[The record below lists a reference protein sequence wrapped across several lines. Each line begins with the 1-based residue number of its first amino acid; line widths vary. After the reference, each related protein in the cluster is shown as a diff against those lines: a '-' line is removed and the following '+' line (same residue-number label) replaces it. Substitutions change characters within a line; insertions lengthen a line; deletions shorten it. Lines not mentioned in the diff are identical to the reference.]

1 MTITRDNHYVPQWYQ
16 KGFMDEKANQLCH
29 LTHRK
34 IDLKNGEFK
43 TVSSKKWQ
51 TSAQR
56 FYEIDLYSTFLGT
69 EINDDI
75 EKKLFGPIDDNGAKA
90 VKAFLTNDESQWH
103 HNFLDL
109 FTYLDAQKIRT
120 PKGLDWIK
128 TRYPQLSQL
137 ELMVE
142 MQALRTINCT
152 LWSEGVREIVSAEN
166 SDVKFIISDHPVTIY
181 NYACSPNSIECNYPN
196 DPDIALKG
204 SQTIFPLDKNRCLI
218 LTNQEYAEDPEGINP
233 MEARTNAT
241 RIRETFVST
250 IDFIKSRKLTRDE
263 VIKINYIIKSRAKIS
278 IAAGNANWLHPEEN
292 LKCEWAEL
300 SDVLLPPS
308 DKIHHNSKMYV
319 HFEDGT
325 IHYQDAFGRTTQE
338 NTYLNKVIDESKL
351 GRNDFCGCGS
361 GKKYKTCCLRT
372 PIELRTTWSVASI
385 RERNLAFCK
394 FIRDVLGISK
404 GKTWKQI
411 RQELSNE
418 QIVDIYKFYSILWPR
433 ETDIYSLLP
442 KSDGRF
448 RGLYTGILDVR
459 SIHKNAIPVATM
471 FDEFLIETPIINPNN
486 LKPEFSPITSPN
498 QYKYQALKDILFMLQ
513 LEPYINYGHINLIP
527 DPSEFDLE
535 LKKAMID
542 MSYQRRHSIEIKN
555 TEDHKFYLQTMIG
568 DLLNTTALMPLEVR
582 IKILVNA
589 FKLDKDQVIEIINEF
604 DNDIQKSS
612 LALLQPSSSG
622 KDGLFMQYC
631 MGPNYEMTLLISQV
645 TGSVI
650 VTDSGLRWQELMNA
664 QHRTHGLTTYPWNK
678 MLNAINVIPQ
688 DDQFLEKFLKTQGKI
703 SKSREL
709 LKKVDQM
716 ILNNDK
722 DINKL
727 NFMTNQILNIEKQLK
742 QTPSLTKT
750 RSLNII
756 SPNGGFYDK
765 NVHRLL
771 AQSSCMKYEN
781 YVRSIYG
788 INLPNI

>member
-1 MTITRDNHYVPQWYQ
+1 
-16 KGFMDEKANQLCH
+16 MDEKDNQLCH

-75 EKKLFGPIDDNGAKA
+75 EKKLFGPIDDNGSKA

-137 ELMVE
+137 ELMIE
-142 MQALRTINCT
+142 MQALRTIHCT

-181 NYACSPNSIECNYPN
+181 NYACSPSSIECNYPN

-218 LTNQEYAEDPEGINP
+218 LTNQEYAQDPKGINP
-233 MEARTNAT
+233 MEPRTNAT

-250 IDFIKSRKLTRDE
+250 IDFINSRKLTRDD
-263 VIKINYIIKSRAKIS
+263 VIKINYIIKSRAKTS

-292 LKCEWAEL
+292 LECEWAEL
-300 SDVLLPPS
+300 RGVLLPPS
-308 DKIHHNSKMYV
+308 DKIHHNSEMYV

-325 IHYQDAFGRTTQE
+325 IHYQDAFGRTKQE
-338 NTYLNKVIDESKL
+338 NTYLNKMINESKL
-351 GRNDFCGCGS
+351 GRNDLCGCGS
-361 GKKYKTCCLRT
+361 GKKYKICCLRT
-372 PIELRTTWSVASI
+372 PIELRTTWGVASI

-394 FIRDVLGISK
+394 FIRDVLGIDK

-411 RQELSNE
+411 RQELSNK
-418 QIVDIYKFYSILWPR
+418 QITDIYKFYSILWPR

-448 RGLYTGILDVR
+448 RGLYTGILDIR
-459 SIHKNAIPVATM
+459 SIHKNAIPVAAI

-498 QYKYQALKDILFMLQ
+498 QYKYQALKDILFMLR
-513 LEPYINYGHINLIP
+513 LEPYIDYGYINLIP
-527 DPSEFDLE
+527 DPSEFDLG
-535 LKKAMID
+535 LKKAMIN
-542 MSYQRRHSIEIKN
+542 MSQHRRQLIEIKN
-555 TEDHKFYLQTMIG
+555 TEDHKFYLQIIIE
-568 DLLNTTALMPLEVR
+568 DLLNTISMMPLNVR
-582 IKILVNA
+582 IITLINK
-589 FKLDKDQVIEIINEF
+589 FKLDQNQALEIINEF
-604 DNDIQKSS
+604 DSNIEKSS
-612 LALLQPSSSG
+612 LALLQPLTPE
-622 KDGLFMQYC
+622 KDGQFIKYC
-631 MGPNYEMTLLISQV
+631 MGPNYEMTLLTSQV

-650 VTDSGLRWQELMNA
+650 VTDSGLRWQELMDA
-664 QHRTHGLTTYPWNK
+664 QHRTHGLATYPWNK
-678 MLNAINVIPQ
+678 MLNAINIIPQ
-688 DDQFLEKFLKTQGKI
+688 DDQFLEKFIKTQGQIYKY
-703 SKSREL
+703 REI
-709 LKKVDQM
+709 LKKADQI
-716 ILNNDK
+716 ILNDDK
-722 DINKL
+722 DMNRINC
-727 NFMTNQILNIEKQLK
+727 MTNQILNHERELK
-742 QTPSLTKT
+742 HKSSLTKT
-750 RSLNII
+750 RKLKII
-756 SPNGGFYDK
+756 SPSGGFYDK
-765 NVHRLL
+765 NVQRLL

-781 YVRSIYG
+781 HVRSIYG

>member
-1 MTITRDNHYVPQWYQ
+1 
-16 KGFMDEKANQLCH
+16 MDEKDNQLCH

-75 EKKLFGPIDDNGAKA
+75 EKKLFGPIDDNGSKA

-137 ELMVE
+137 ELMIE
-142 MQALRTINCT
+142 MQALRTIHCT

-181 NYACSPNSIECNYPN
+181 NYACSPSSIECNYPN

-218 LTNQEYAEDPEGINP
+218 LTNQEYAQDPKGINP
-233 MEARTNAT
+233 MEPRTNAT

-250 IDFIKSRKLTRDE
+250 IDFINSRKLTRDD
-263 VIKINYIIKSRAKIS
+263 VIKINYIIKSRAKTS

-292 LKCEWAEL
+292 LECEWAEL
-300 SDVLLPPS
+300 RGVLLPPS
-308 DKIHHNSKMYV
+308 DKIHHNSEMYV

-325 IHYQDAFGRTTQE
+325 IHYQDAFGRTKQE
-338 NTYLNKVIDESKL
+338 NTYLNKMINESKL
-351 GRNDFCGCGS
+351 GRNDLCGCGS
-361 GKKYKTCCLRT
+361 GKKYKICCLRT
-372 PIELRTTWSVASI
+372 PIELRTTWGVASI

-394 FIRDVLGISK
+394 FIRDVLGIDK

-411 RQELSNE
+411 RQELSNK
-418 QIVDIYKFYSILWPR
+418 QITDIYKFYSILWPR

-448 RGLYTGILDVR
+448 RGLYTGILDIR
-459 SIHKNAIPVATM
+459 SIHKNAIPVAAI

-498 QYKYQALKDILFMLQ
+498 QYKYQALKDILFMLR
-513 LEPYINYGHINLIP
+513 LEPYIDYGYINLIP
-527 DPSEFDLE
+527 DPSEFDLG
-535 LKKAMID
+535 LKKAMIN
-542 MSYQRRHSIEIKN
+542 MSQHRRQLIEIKN
-555 TEDHKFYLQTMIG
+555 TEDHKFYLQIIIE
-568 DLLNTTALMPLEVR
+568 DLLNTISMMPLNVR
-582 IKILVNA
+582 IITLINK
-589 FKLDKDQVIEIINEF
+589 FKLDQNQALEIINEF
-604 DNDIQKSS
+604 DSNIEKSS
-612 LALLQPSSSG
+612 LALLQPLTPE
-622 KDGLFMQYC
+622 KDGQFIKYC
-631 MGPNYEMTLLISQV
+631 MGPNYEMTLLTSQV

-650 VTDSGLRWQELMNA
+650 VTDSGLRWQELMDA
-664 QHRTHGLTTYPWNK
+664 QHRTHGLATYPWNK
-678 MLNAINVIPQ
+678 MLNAINIIPQ
-688 DDQFLEKFLKTQGKI
+688 DDQFLEKFIKTQGQIYKY
-703 SKSREL
+703 REI
-709 LKKVDQM
+709 LKRADQI
-716 ILNNDK
+716 ILNDDK
-722 DINKL
+722 DMNRINC
-727 NFMTNQILNIEKQLK
+727 MTNQILNHERELK
-742 QTPSLTKT
+742 HKSSLTKT
-750 RSLNII
+750 RKLKII
-756 SPNGGFYDK
+756 SPSGGFYDK
-765 NVHRLL
+765 NVQRLL

-781 YVRSIYG
+781 HVRSIYG

>member
-1 MTITRDNHYVPQWYQ
+1 
-16 KGFMDEKANQLCH
+16 MDEKDNQLCH

-75 EKKLFGPIDDNGAKA
+75 EKKLFGPIDDNGSKA

-109 FTYLDAQKIRT
+109 FIYLDAQKIRT

-137 ELMVE
+137 ELMIE
-142 MQALRTINCT
+142 MQALRTIHCT

-181 NYACSPNSIECNYPN
+181 NYACSPSSIECNYPN

-218 LTNQEYAEDPEGINP
+218 LTNQEYAQDPKGINP
-233 MEARTNAT
+233 MEPRTNAT

-250 IDFIKSRKLTRDE
+250 IDFINSRKLTRDD
-263 VIKINYIIKSRAKIS
+263 VIKINYIIKSRAKTS

-292 LKCEWAEL
+292 LECEWAEL
-300 SDVLLPPS
+300 RGVLLPPS
-308 DKIHHNSKMYV
+308 DKIHHNSEMYV

-325 IHYQDAFGRTTQE
+325 IHYQDAFGRTKQE
-338 NTYLNKVIDESKL
+338 NTYLNKMINESKL
-351 GRNDFCGCGS
+351 GRNDLCGCGS
-361 GKKYKTCCLRT
+361 GKKYKICCLRT
-372 PIELRTTWSVASI
+372 PIELRTTWGVASI

-394 FIRDVLGISK
+394 FIRDVLGIDK

-411 RQELSNE
+411 RQELSNK
-418 QIVDIYKFYSILWPR
+418 QITDIYKFYSILWPR

-448 RGLYTGILDVR
+448 RGLYTGILDIR
-459 SIHKNAIPVATM
+459 SIHKNAIPVAAI

-498 QYKYQALKDILFMLQ
+498 QYKYQALKDILFMLR
-513 LEPYINYGHINLIP
+513 LEPYIDYGYINLIP
-527 DPSEFDLE
+527 DPSEFDLG
-535 LKKAMID
+535 LKKAMIN
-542 MSYQRRHSIEIKN
+542 MSQHRRQLIEIKN
-555 TEDHKFYLQTMIG
+555 TEDHKFYLQIIIE
-568 DLLNTTALMPLEVR
+568 DLLNTISMMPLNVR
-582 IKILVNA
+582 IITLINK
-589 FKLDKDQVIEIINEF
+589 FKLDQNQALEIINEF
-604 DNDIQKSS
+604 DSNIEKSS
-612 LALLQPSSSG
+612 LALLQPLTPE
-622 KDGLFMQYC
+622 KDGQFIKYC
-631 MGPNYEMTLLISQV
+631 MGPNYEMTLLTSQV

-650 VTDSGLRWQELMNA
+650 VTDSGLRWQELMDA
-664 QHRTHGLTTYPWNK
+664 QHRTHGLATYPWNK
-678 MLNAINVIPQ
+678 MLNAINIIPQ
-688 DDQFLEKFLKTQGKI
+688 DDQFLEKFIKTQGQIYKY
-703 SKSREL
+703 REI
-709 LKKVDQM
+709 LKRADQI
-716 ILNNDK
+716 ILNDDK
-722 DINKL
+722 DMNRINC
-727 NFMTNQILNIEKQLK
+727 MTNQILNHERELK
-742 QTPSLTKT
+742 HKSSLTKT
-750 RSLNII
+750 RKLKII
-756 SPNGGFYDK
+756 SPSGGFYDK
-765 NVHRLL
+765 NVQRLL

-781 YVRSIYG
+781 HVRSIYG